1 MTVREYLSQGYML
14 EQRIACDMRKAEAAR
29 TLAASIPSPRTDGIR
44 VNTSPSG
51 DAPFVRVLERV
62 EEMEAQVAADLDL
75 LLSLKDQMEQV
86 IRSVP
91 GEELRLLLFCR
102 YMEHKT
108 WPDIAM
114 ILNVSRNTAHS
125 WHKTALEQVVLPES
139 AIDIRSFTGSSALP
153 APAC

>member
-1 MTVREYLSQGYML
+1 MSDTIITIRDAAVRFNLSMQKQM
-14 EQRIACDMRKAEAAR
+14 
-29 TLAASIPSPRTDGIR
+29 
-44 VNTSPSG
+44 
-51 DAPFVRVLERV
+51 
-62 EEMEAQVAADLDL
+62 
-75 LLSLKDQMEQV
+75 SLKDQMEQV

-139 AIDIRSFTGSSALP
+139 AIDIRSFAGNSVLP